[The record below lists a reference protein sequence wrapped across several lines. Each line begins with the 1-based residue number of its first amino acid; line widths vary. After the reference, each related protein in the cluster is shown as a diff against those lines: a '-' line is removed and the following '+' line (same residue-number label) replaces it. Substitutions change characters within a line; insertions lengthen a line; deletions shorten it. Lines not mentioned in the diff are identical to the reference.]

1 MTPAPQPTSGDA
13 ALAAATRAA
22 AALLAPLL
30 EAAVARVCPSVD
42 ATLARRTREAVRP
55 APRGTPGGHDLSC
68 HVAVACW
75 RYAHANSSSSGS
87 SGGDDGRFADAC
99 QLAHALLSAAAG
111 DALGALVADACVAA
125 DGTLLFTSRAA
136 AAAAA
141 ASGALR
147 CAACGRS
154 FPGRRALRNHAQ
166 DAHAASYAQSISAV
180 SSASVAARQLRLTAS
195 DADAATTSTAGEALH
210 PGLAAARDGD
220 VEALRALLASGWD
233 ARTCVDR
240 HGSSALL
247 WAAGGGHLAACAFL
261 VTHARCDAAATR
273 QLRDGRSPLLWAA
286 RNGHLP
292 VVRWLVDDAG
302 ALATDATRD
311 GTPALHW
318 ALWQGHLDVCD
329 FLAARGAHCDG
340 VNGYGCGAVH
350 WLALRD
356 ENAPAA
362 CEWLLAEDACGAAS
376 AAGAL
381 WRSANA
387 AGHAPLHKAAARGNV
402 AVAAWL
408 LARAGAGEA
417 QHLDAA
423 DADGNTPLALAALW
437 GQGTMAQLLL
447 GAGAQ
452 LEAMGP
458 VRCLYALRCAVCFC
472 VLRLRCNASCWA

>member
-1 MTPAPQPTSGDA
+1 V
-13 ALAAATRAA
+13 
-22 AALLAPLL
+22 LLAPLL
-30 EAAVARVCPSVD
+30 EAAVARVCPSGD
-42 ATLARRTREAVRP
+42 AILARRTREVVRP
-55 APRGTPGGHDLSC
+55 APRGTLGGHDLSC
-68 HVAVACW
+68 RVAVACW
-75 RYAHANSSSSGS
+75 RYIHAVGDGSAGASSSSS
-87 SGGDDGRFADAC
+87 SSGRFADAR

-147 CAACGRS
+147 CVACGRG

-166 DAHAASYAQSISAV
+166 DAHAASYAQSIAAV
-180 SSASVAARQLRLTAS
+180 SSASSAARQLRLTAQPPGDTS
-195 DADAATTSTAGEALH
+195 VGSSSATVLH

-220 VEALRALLASGWD
+220 VAALRALVSSGWD
-233 ARTCVDR
+233 ACTCVDR

-247 WAAGGGHLAACAFL
+247 WAAGGGHLDACVFL
-261 VTHARCDAAATR
+261 VTEAGCDAAASR

-302 ALATDATRD
+302 APAGDATHD

-318 ALWQGHLDVCD
+318 ALWQGHLHVCD
-329 FLAARGAHCDG
+329 FLAARGAACAG
-340 VNGYGCGAVH
+340 VNGYGCGAAH

-356 ENAPAA
+356 GNAPAA
-362 CEWLLAEDACGAAS
+362 CDWLLARTTEDA
-376 AAGAL
+376 AGTL

-402 AVAAWL
+402 DVAAWL
-408 LARAGAGEA
+408 LAHAGAGGT

-437 GQGTMAQLLL
+437 GQAAMAQLLL
-447 GAGAQ
+447 DAGAQ

-458 VRCLYALRCAVCFC
+458 VRFVCACFC
-472 VLRLRCNASCWA
+472 LLCWFAFVVGERRGVHACRAVRRRWRGP